1 MCDIFILEHKKGN
14 DFMSFFGVQKQ
25 SISTESWFD
34 SAYYFSIIN
43 IICLLTYSSLMIL
56 KM

>member
-1 MCDIFILEHKKGN
+1 MI
-14 DFMSFFGVQKQ
+14 MSFFGVQEQ
-25 SISTESWFD
+25 SISTESWFE

-43 IICLLTYSSLMIL
+43 IIYLLTYSSLTIL